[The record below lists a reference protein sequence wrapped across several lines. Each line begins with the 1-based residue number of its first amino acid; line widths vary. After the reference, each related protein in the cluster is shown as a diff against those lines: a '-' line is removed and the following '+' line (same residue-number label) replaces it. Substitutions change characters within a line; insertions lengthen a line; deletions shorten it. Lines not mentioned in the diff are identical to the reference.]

1 MSGLGPAAQPPRE
14 PESFALSQCAV
25 VQVGASPRLYLSGP
39 SGEVEGVDLRTGG
52 VLWHTASAAFPLM
65 VRGDRLLALLP
76 PVPRTPAK
84 GQTPVPPVPDDRVTR
99 KYSLLLSSSLI
110 NSPKR
115 MCPEAPIVSA

>member
-76 PVPRTPAK
+76 PVPRTPGWRLGVLDVGSGA
-84 GQTPVPPVPDDRVTR
+84 V
-99 KYSLLLSSSLI
+99 LLRFPLWG
-110 NSPKR
+110 K
-115 MCPEAPIVSA
+115 